1 MTQLNLDRKLEDSQ
15 HAGDCSAVPGLK
27 LPLAR
32 CKWVRNLE
40 EFARVGERMK
50 KIPYQL
56 ERSSKI
62 SIYVINRMS
71 GLK

>member
-1 MTQLNLDRKLEDSQ
+1 MRET
-15 HAGDCSAVPGLK
+15 AVPGLK

-50 KIPYQL
+50 KIPYQFL